1 MSIYTYK
8 KISDI
13 AESCY
18 VNTKKKY
25 KNGIDSKWSYYICK
39 AILTPKKDVTRIG
52 VKDAPNPY
60 KDGHISRTVK
70 KDDYLKLIKDYVQ
83 FVEKN
88 KRLPN
93 YVKVDNIKVRLKLW
107 TAFVSYILYKY
118 NKNKKLP
125 SYQNINSKIYIN
137 PSESQN
143 EVYKYFVKVFG
154 NFGDT
159 IDGALSKIQD
169 RGYGYYYDDVYS
181 NKQSIDR
188 MKKGQGVNCTDSC
201 HVFYNILLELIR
213 KGKYKKVEC
222 IHVHCSGGDGHVR
235 LRITL
240 NDGDKIYRDP
250 ACALSDNGSY
260 TCNWCMNGEVLAVDP
275 NWFIEN
281 LNR

>member
-13 AESCY
+13 AELCY

-52 VKDAPNPY
+52 VKDAPSPY

-70 KDDYLKLIKDYVQ
+70 KDDYLKLIKDYVL

-125 SYQNINSKIYIN
+125 SYQNINSKIYTKPTETGN
-137 PSESQN
+137 V
-143 EVYKYFVKVFG
+143 VYDYFVKKTGKRFKTLDEILEYVAD
-154 NFGDT
+154 NF
-159 IDGALSKIQD
+159 S
-169 RGYGYYYDDVYS
+169 YEFYFDDHKS
-181 NKQSIDR
+181 NKQVTDS
-188 MKKGQGVNCTDSC
+188 KSGNCTD
-201 HVFYNILLELIR
+201 LLQWLMNMVAPLGYES
-213 KGKYKKVEC
+213 KC
-222 IHVHCSGGDGHVR
+222 IHVECRSSGTGHVFGKFKHK
-235 LRITL
+235 T
-240 NDGDKIYRDP
+240 NTDGKWIIRDN
-250 ACALSDNGSY
+250 ACISSNVSFCVWCENGY
-260 TCNWCMNGEVLAVDP
+260 LLGENP
-275 NWFIEN
+275 SWFMEN

>member
-52 VKDAPNPY
+52 VKDAPSPY

-70 KDDYLKLIKDYVQ
+70 KDDYLKLIKDYVV

-137 PSESQN
+137 PTEPQN

-181 NKQSIDR
+181 NRQSIDR

-260 TCNWCMNGEVLAVDP
+260 TCNWCINGEVLAIDP
-275 NWFIEN
+275 DWFLEN
-281 LNR
+281 LSR